1 MVGLTVAKARNAWNG
16 AGFTGGFSAPT
27 GPAKVIVTSQS
38 QPAGA
43 CLPPDTGITVTT

>member
-1 MVGLTVAKARNAWNG
+1 MERRRLHR
-16 AGFTGGFSAPT
+16 SLLRPD
-27 GPAKVIVTSQS
+27 GPAKAIVTSQS